1 MSGQLSVKN
10 PYRTLPPLQMVERI
24 RSLLMKR
31 DILTVET
38 FHPPEDEGIVYRCD
52 LSLGD
57 PPFCGAGMS
66 ATDGGLSPRDAL
78 ENAYL
83 TFIARLSCGALVRD
97 TLHPVEA
104 GDAVDIPWRSFALDS
119 PPNLMFGLGMKDEQ
133 ELAAFLKGAYGETIR
148 CVPYATEDGK
158 TALLPRN
165 MVRDLC
171 GTAGLCAGNTRE
183 EAILRGLMDIY
194 ERYVTRKIYQFCFAA
209 PAVAMDVFAE
219 DGALAQI
226 RRLGHAF
233 AVYDCSLGKSFPVIG
248 LALTRADGRRAFALG
263 AAVSPELALE
273 RCLTRLLAGDRDA
286 VERRFHQP
294 GALDTQDRQRVSQA
308 YRATVASSDG
318 PWPDSI
324 FGGRPLYPYTAWDTP
339 PFDGAAQALRY
350 FLDTV
355 SQYGGTLYCRDCSV
369 LGYPAYELYMPGASE
384 TDLNFTMTP
393 GEFLLWAQLRRH
405 RKTVFA
411 LPRATG
417 AELERLAADLLAA
430 HHTDIP
436 IDLEPLAWL
445 AQHPLPAGAP
455 LRGAFLPLLYG
466 ATKRYALAADAMEA
480 YLDTEEAQAAPRR
493 FYQALMGFWQ
503 ALAEGCPAHEAVR
516 HLDAALA
523 ERCLRSQ
530 TVPSSL
536 FSQYSW
542 PVCPACDACAF
553 VRCCVHPE
561 LRNLTRR
568 MATEP

>member
-1 MSGQLSVKN
+1 MGR
-10 PYRTLPPLQMVERI
+10 RTAA
-24 RSLLMKR
+24 
-31 DILTVET
+31 TW
-38 FHPPEDEGIVYRCD
+38 H
-52 LSLGD
+52 LGD
-57 PPFCGAGMS
+57 PPFCGAGIS
-66 ATDGGLSPRDAL
+66 VTGSGLSPREAL

-83 TFIARLSCGALVRD
+83 TFMARLSCGALVRNALASGE
-97 TLHPVEA
+97 T
-104 GDAVDIPWRSFALDS
+104 GDAVDIPWRSFASDS
-119 PPNLMFGLGMKDEQ
+119 PPNLIFGLGMKDEQ
-133 ELAAFLKGAYGETIR
+133 ALASFLKGAYGETIR

-194 ERYVTRKIYQFCFAA
+194 ERYVTRKIYQFCFTA
-209 PAVAMDVFAE
+209 PAVPKDVFAE
-219 DGALAQI
+219 DGALAKI
-226 RRLGHAF
+226 RALGHVF

-273 RCLTRLLAGDRDA
+273 RCLTVLLVGDRDA

-294 GALDTQDRQRVSQA
+294 GALDTQDRQRVSRA
-308 YRATVASSDG
+308 YHATVASSDG

-324 FGGRPLYPYTAWDTP
+324 FGDRPLYPYTAWDTP
-339 PFDGAAQALRY
+339 AFDGAAQALRY

-355 SQYGGTLYCRDCSV
+355 SQYGGTLYSRDCSA

-393 GEFLLWAQLRRH
+393 GEFLLRARLRKH

-411 LPRATG
+411 LPRAAG
-417 AELERLAADLLAA
+417 ADLERLAADLLAA
-430 HHTDIP
+430 RHSDSA
-436 IDLEPLAWL
+436 IDREPLAWL
-445 AQHPLPAGAP
+445 AERPLPAGAP

-466 ATKRYALAADAMEA
+466 ATKRYALAADAMAA

-503 ALAEGCPAHEAVR
+503 ALAKGCPAHEAVR

-530 TVPSSL
+530 TAPSSL

-542 PVCPACDACAF
+542 PVCPACDACTFA
-553 VRCCVHPE
+553 RRCVHPA
-561 LRNLTRR
+561 LQDLARR